1 MWIKCFNSVKEFGW
15 VALRACN
22 GEVIH
27 NSRPDPFFSRSRSDG
42 RAGFHREAPR
52 IQIAVMSAVIISKWA
67 NEPMDRIP
75 MPSALLSHFLL
86 AQEMRQ
92 K

>member
-1 MWIKCFNSVKEFGW
+1 
-15 VALRACN
+15 
-22 GEVIH
+22 
-27 NSRPDPFFSRSRSDG
+27 
-42 RAGFHREAPR
+42 
-52 IQIAVMSAVIISKWA
+52 MSAVITSKWP

-92 K
+92 KQIGIGNRGRSAKKYS